1 MNAEQDPP
9 QSSDD
14 TSRLPAERPQSP
26 ARKTFVLKRQKDVS
40 APTFRIRYADELNA
54 AQLAV
59 VENIEG
65 PVLVIAGAGT
75 GKTRTLTYR
84 VARMIEMGIPP
95 GHILLLTFTRKAAQ
109 EMLRRAS
116 MLVGPRAE
124 QVEGGTF
131 HSFANRTLRHHAQRL
146 GYNPS
151 FNILDQ
157 GDCEDVVNL
166 LRTRLGLE
174 AKKRRFPR
182 KQTIVSMISSSINR
196 MTPLR
201 EIVEAEYPQYRNEI
215 EEIESLARA
224 YQDYKRAHDLMDYD
238 DLLVNMVMLLEKHP
252 DVRERLADMHRF
264 IMVDEY
270 QDTNKLQHEIV
281 HRLSGTRRNVMV
293 VGDDSQSIYSFRG
306 ANFRNIMDFPE
317 DFPGT
322 TVITLE
328 ENYRSTQPILTF
340 TNEVLRSA
348 AEKYEKHLFTRRV
361 GGDLPM
367 IVSTMNE
374 TLQSQFVVQRV
385 LELREEGVE
394 LNDMAVLFRSS
405 FHSFDLEIELNKA
418 NIPYIKMGGF
428 KFIET
433 AHVKDLV
440 AHLRVLHNMR
450 DVVSWN
456 RILLLL
462 EGVGPRGAQR
472 VIDAIID
479 GSITLSHDGIE
490 RARGLGNQAVARLF
504 ETLGAL
510 VDEHIP
516 LPEKVDLLV
525 GYYRPIM
532 KRKYDDYT
540 KRLKDIEVF
549 AEIAGRYRSL
559 NSFLSDMALEPP
571 NESVTDIG
579 ESGSDDEKLVLSTI
593 HSAKGLEWSSVFLI
607 WALDGFF
614 PAARSVGSHESIE
627 EERRLMYVATTRAK
641 DRLAISYPVNI
652 YDRDSGMVLSKP
664 SRFIETIPEEIAER
678 WVVAEE

>member
-1 MNAEQDPP
+1 MPEQPRLYAPRPRAEA
-9 QSSDD
+9 
-14 TSRLPAERPQSP
+14 PAPSLDL
-26 ARKTFVLKRQKDVS
+26 A
-40 APTFRIRYADELNA
+40 AELNPE
-54 AQLAV
+54 QLAAATHGD
-59 VENIEG
+59 G
-65 PVLVIAGAGT
+65 PLLIVAGAGT
-75 GKTRTLTYR
+75 GKTRTLVYR
-84 VARMIEMGIPP
+84 VARMIEMGIAP
-95 GHILLLTFTRKAAQ
+95 GHILLLTFTRKSAQ

-131 HSFANRTLRHHAQRL
+131 HSFANLTLRRHAQKL
-146 GYNPS
+146 GYASS

-182 KQTIVSMISSSINR
+182 KQTLVTMISSSINR
-196 MTPLR
+196 MIPLR

-215 EEIESLARA
+215 EEVEGLARA
-224 YQDYKRAHDLMDYD
+224 YQEYKRKHDLMDYD
-238 DLLVNMVMLLEKHP
+238 DLLVNMVLLLEKHP
-252 DVRERLADMHRF
+252 DVRERLAEMHRF

-281 HRLSGTRRNVMV
+281 HRLSGVKKNVMV

-317 DFPGT
+317 HFPGT

-328 ENYRSTQPILTF
+328 ENYRSTQPILNF
-340 TNEVLRSA
+340 TNEVLRAA
-348 AEKYEKHLFTRRV
+348 AEKYEKNLFTRRV
-361 GGDLPM
+361 DGELPM
-367 IVSTMNE
+367 IISTANE
-374 TLQSQFVVQRV
+374 TLQSQFIVQRV
-385 LELREEGVE
+385 LELREEGIE
-394 LNDMAVLFRSS
+394 LGDIAILFRSS

-440 AHLRVLHNMR
+440 AHLRVLHNTR

-462 EGVGPRGAQR
+462 EGVGPRSAQKI
-472 VIDAIID
+472 IDAIVD
-479 GSITLSHDGIE
+479 GHVDLTTDGVE
-490 RARGLGNQAVARLF
+490 AAKKLGNQAVGRLF
-504 ETLGAL
+504 EELHRL
-510 VDEHIP
+510 VDDGIT
-516 LPEKVDLLV
+516 LPEKVDMLV
-525 GYYRPIM
+525 DYYRPVM

-540 KRLKDIEVF
+540 KRLKDVEVF

-571 NESVTDIG
+571 NESVIDLG
-579 ESGSDDEKLVLSTI
+579 EASSEDEKLILSTI
-593 HSAKGLEWSSVFLI
+593 HSAKGLEWNSVFLI
-607 WALDGFF
+607 WALDGYF
-614 PAARSVGSHESIE
+614 PSARAAGSFESIE

-641 DRLAISYPVNI
+641 DRLTISYPTNI
-652 YDRDSGMVLSKP
+652 YERESGMVLSKP
-664 SRFIETIPEEIAER
+664 SRFIEAIPEEIAER

>member
-1 MNAEQDPP
+1 M
-9 QSSDD
+9 SD
-14 TSRLPAERPQSP
+14 LPAERDGERPQSP
-26 ARKTFVLKRQKDVS
+26 ARKTFVLKRQTDVS
-40 APTFRIRYADELNA
+40 APRFSIRYSDELNA

-59 VENIEG
+59 VEQLEG

-75 GKTRTLTYR
+75 GKTRTLVYR
-84 VARMIEMGIPP
+84 VARMIETGIPP
-95 GHILLLTFTRKAAQ
+95 AHILLLTFTRKSAQ

-131 HSFANRTLRHHAQRL
+131 HSFANITLRRHAQKL
-146 GYNPS
+146 GYASS

-182 KQTIVSMISSSINR
+182 KQTIVTMISSSINR

-201 EIVEAEYPQYRNEI
+201 EIVEAEFPQYRNEI
-215 EEIESLARA
+215 EEIEALARA

-238 DLLVNMVMLLEKHP
+238 DLLVNMVLLLEKHP
-252 DVRERLADMHRF
+252 DVRERLSDTHRF

-281 HRLSGTRRNVMV
+281 HRLAGARRNVMV

-306 ANFRNIMDFPE
+306 ANFRYFMDFP
-317 DFPGT
+317 DHFPGT

-328 ENYRSTQPILTF
+328 ENYRSTQPILNF
-340 TNEVLRSA
+340 TNEVLRAA
-348 AEKYEKHLFTRRV
+348 AEKYEKNLFTRRV
-361 GGDLPM
+361 GGEMPM
-367 IVSTMNE
+367 IVSTANE
-374 TLQSQFVVQRV
+374 TLQSQFIVQRV
-385 LELREEGVE
+385 LELREEGIE
-394 LNDMAVLFRSS
+394 LNDIAVLFRSS

-440 AHLRVLHNMR
+440 AHLRVLHNTR

-462 EGVGPRGAQR
+462 DGVGPRGAQKI
-472 VIDAIID
+472 IDAIIEGRVDLSTD
-479 GSITLSHDGIE
+479 GVE
-490 RARGLGNQAVARLF
+490 AARTLGNQAVGRLF
-504 ETLGAL
+504 EELHRL
-510 VDEHIP
+510 VDEGIP
-516 LPEKVDLLV
+516 LTEKVDLLV
-525 GYYRPIM
+525 AYYRPIL
-532 KRKYDDYT
+532 KQKYDDYT
-540 KRLKDIEVF
+540 KRLKDVEVF

-571 NESVTDIG
+571 NESVIDLG
-579 ESGSDDEKLVLSTI
+579 ESGSEDEKLILSTI
-593 HSAKGLEWSSVFLI
+593 HSAKGLEWNSVFLI

-614 PAARSVGSHESIE
+614 PAARAAGSHESIE

-641 DRLAISYPVNI
+641 DRLTISYPINI
-652 YDRDSGMVLSKP
+652 YDRESGMVLSKP

>member
-1 MNAEQDPP
+1 MNDETPSQ
-9 QSSDD
+9 
-14 TSRLPAERPQSP
+14 LPAETPGEREPTAP
-26 ARKTFVLKRQKDVS
+26 RRTFVLKRQTDVT
-40 APTFRIRYADELNA
+40 APSFKIRYADELNA

-59 VENIEG
+59 VEQIDG

-75 GKTRTLTYR
+75 GKTRTLVYR

-95 GHILLLTFTRKAAQ
+95 GHILLLTFTRKSAQ

-116 MLVGPRAE
+116 MLVGQRAE

-131 HSFANRTLRHHAQRL
+131 HSFANLTLRRHAERL
-146 GYNPS
+146 GYRSS

-174 AKKRRFPR
+174 SKKRRFPR
-182 KQTIVSMISSSINR
+182 KQTVVSMISSSINR

-201 EIVEAEYPQYRNEI
+201 DIVEADYPQYRTEI

-224 YQDYKRAHDLMDYD
+224 YQEYKRAHDLMDYD
-238 DLLVNMVMLLEKHP
+238 DLLVNMVLLLEKHE
-252 DVRERLADMHRF
+252 DVRERLAGMHRY

-281 HRLSGTRRNVMV
+281 HRLSGKRRNVMV

-306 ANFRNIMDFPE
+306 ANFRNIMDFP
-317 DFPGT
+317 DHFPGT

-328 ENYRSTQPILTF
+328 ENYRSTQPILNF
-340 TNEVLRSA
+340 TNEVLRAA

-361 GGDLPM
+361 GGEPPM
-367 IVSTMNE
+367 IVSTANE

-394 LNDMAVLFRSS
+394 LNDIAVLFRSS
-405 FHSFDLEIELNKA
+405 YHSFDLEIELNKA

-433 AHVKDLV
+433 AHVKDLI
-440 AHLRVLHNMR
+440 AHLRVLHNVR

-472 VIDAIID
+472 IIEGIVEGRFALTTEGVEAVRAVGNAAI
-479 GSITLSHDGIE
+479 
-490 RARGLGNQAVARLF
+490 VRLF
-504 ETLGAL
+504 EELHRL
-510 VDEHIP
+510 VEEKLP

-525 GYYRPIM
+525 AYYRPVM

-540 KRLKDIEVF
+540 KRVKDVEMF

-571 NESVTDIG
+571 TESVTDLG
-579 ESGSDDEKLVLSTI
+579 ESGSEDEKLVLSTI
-593 HSAKGLEWSSVFLI
+593 HSAKGLEWSSVFVI

-614 PAARSVGSHESIE
+614 PAARSAGTHESIE

-641 DRLAISYPVNI
+641 DRLAISYPINI
-652 YDRDSGMVLSKP
+652 YDRESGMVLSKP
-664 SRFIETIPEEIAER
+664 SRFVETIPEEIAER

>member
-1 MNAEQDPP
+1 MSAKEDAMNEDETPVPRNRPESPP
-9 QSSDD
+9 
-14 TSRLPAERPQSP
+14 
-26 ARKTFVLKRQKDVS
+26 RKTFVLKRQTDVS
-40 APTFRIRYADELNA
+40 APSFKIRYADELNA
-54 AQLAV
+54 SQLAV

-75 GKTRTLTYR
+75 GKTRTLVYR

-116 MLVGPRAE
+116 MLVGQRAE

-131 HSFANRTLRHHAQRL
+131 HSFANLTLRRHAQRL
-146 GYNPS
+146 GYASS
-151 FNILDQ
+151 FSILDQ

-182 KQTIVSMISSSINR
+182 KQTLVSMISSSINR

-201 EIVEAEYPQYRNEI
+201 EIVEGEYPQYRNEV

-224 YQDYKRAHDLMDYD
+224 YQEYKRQHDLMDYD
-238 DLLVNMVMLLEKHP
+238 DLLVNMVLLLEKNP
-252 DVRERLADMHRF
+252 DVRERLAEAHRF

-306 ANFRNIMDFPE
+306 ANFRNIMDFPD

-328 ENYRSTQPILTF
+328 ENYRSTQPILNF
-340 TNEVLRSA
+340 TNEVLRGA
-348 AEKYEKHLFTRRV
+348 AEKYEKHLFTRRI
-361 GGDLPM
+361 GGELPM
-367 IVSTMNE
+367 IVSTANE
-374 TLQSQFVVQRV
+374 TLQSQFIVQRI

-394 LNDMAVLFRSS
+394 LNDIAVLFRSS

-440 AHLRVLHNMR
+440 AHLRVLHNPR

-462 EGVGPRGAQR
+462 EGVGPRSAQK
-472 VIDAIID
+472 VIDAIVD
-479 GSITLSHDGIE
+479 GSVALTTEGVE
-490 RARGLGNQAVARLF
+490 AVRRLGSSAVVGLF
-504 ETLGAL
+504 ETLHHL
-510 VDEHIP
+510 VDERMS
-516 LPEKVDLLV
+516 LAEKVDLLV
-525 GYYRPIM
+525 AYYRPVM
-532 KRKYDDYT
+532 KRKYDDFT
-540 KRLKDIEVF
+540 KRLKDVEVF
-549 AEIAGRYRSL
+549 AEIAARYRSL

-571 NESVTDIG
+571 NESVVDLG
-579 ESGSDDEKLVLSTI
+579 ETTSEDEKLILSTI

-614 PAARSVGSHESIE
+614 PAARSAGSHESIE

-652 YDRDSGMVLSKP
+652 YDRESGMVLSKP
-664 SRFIETIPEEIAER
+664 SRFVEPIPEEIAER

>member
-1 MNAEQDPP
+1 M
-9 QSSDD
+9 STDD
-14 TSRLPAERPQSP
+14 DSQLPAERPQSP
-26 ARKTFVLKRQKDVS
+26 ARKTFVLKRQTDVA

-54 AQLAV
+54 SQLAV
-59 VENIEG
+59 VEQIEG

-75 GKTRTLTYR
+75 GKTRTLVYR
-84 VARMIEMGIPP
+84 VARMIEMGIAP
-95 GHILLLTFTRKAAQ
+95 GHILLLTFTRKSAQ

-131 HSFANRTLRHHAQRL
+131 HSFANLTLRRHAQKL
-146 GYNPS
+146 GYASS

-182 KQTIVSMISSSINR
+182 KQTLVTMISSSINR
-196 MTPLR
+196 MIPLR

-215 EEIESLARA
+215 EEVEGLARA
-224 YQDYKRAHDLMDYD
+224 YQEYKRKHDLMDYD
-238 DLLVNMVMLLEKHP
+238 DLLVNMVLLLEKHP
-252 DVRERLADMHRF
+252 DVRERLAEMHRF

-281 HRLSGTRRNVMV
+281 HRLSGVKKNVMV

-317 DFPGT
+317 HFPGT

-328 ENYRSTQPILTF
+328 ENYRSTQPILNF
-340 TNEVLRSA
+340 TNEVLRAA
-348 AEKYEKHLFTRRV
+348 AEKYEKNLFTRRV
-361 GGDLPM
+361 DGELPM
-367 IVSTMNE
+367 IISTANE
-374 TLQSQFVVQRV
+374 TLQSQFIVQRV
-385 LELREEGVE
+385 LELREEGIE
-394 LNDMAVLFRSS
+394 LGDIAILFRSS

-440 AHLRVLHNMR
+440 AHLRVLHNTR

-462 EGVGPRGAQR
+462 EGVGPRSAQKI
-472 VIDAIID
+472 IDAIVD
-479 GSITLSHDGIE
+479 GHVDLTTDGVE
-490 RARGLGNQAVARLF
+490 AAKKLGNQAVGRLF
-504 ETLGAL
+504 EELHRL
-510 VDEHIP
+510 VDDGIT
-516 LPEKVDLLV
+516 LPEKVDMLV
-525 GYYRPIM
+525 DYYRPVM

-540 KRLKDIEVF
+540 KRLKDVEVF

-571 NESVTDIG
+571 NESVIDLG
-579 ESGSDDEKLVLSTI
+579 EASSEDEKLILSTI
-593 HSAKGLEWSSVFLI
+593 HSAKGLEWNSVFLI
-607 WALDGFF
+607 WALDGYF
-614 PAARSVGSHESIE
+614 PSARAAGSFESIE

-641 DRLAISYPVNI
+641 DRLTISYPTNI
-652 YDRDSGMVLSKP
+652 YERESGMVLSKP
-664 SRFIETIPEEIAER
+664 SRFIEAIPEEIAER